1 MNLIEII
8 ESHEFKKTDCQDFIV
23 KPEIQKTVSEII
35 ETVRVKGDS
44 SLFDYSE
51 KFDKVSLK
59 SLRIKEED
67 ILSAQRRIKS
77 DVMEILNEAIDN
89 IRSFH
94 TNQLQKSWTKEHDD
108 GTKLG
113 ELVRPMDRVG
123 LYIPGGKAF
132 YPSTMIMNAVPAQIA
147 GVKSIIVST
156 PPDKNGLPQDL
167 ILGICSVLGINEVI
181 SVGGAQ
187 AIAAMAYGTETIAP
201 VCKITGPGNIF
212 VAEAKRQVFGK
223 VGIDSI
229 AGPSEIVILHDD
241 HDVPIEYLVR
251 DLLTQAEHDE
261 DASSILIT
269 DSLDIA
275 RKVKKRLNE
284 LVPSLPREE
293 IIRKSLTQNGKI
305 IIVKD
310 IDEGIEIVNSLAPEH
325 LELLLTNNSKI
336 DKIRNAG
343 AIFVGKWSSETVGD
357 YFAGPN
363 HTIPTSGAAKYGS
376 PLSVRDFQKHSSVIE
391 YSEERLLKQADSI
404 ARFAD
409 LEGLHAHAEAV
420 RIRKQKVE

>member
-1 MNLIEII
+1 MNLIEIVDSSDFHKI
-8 ESHEFKKTDCQDFIV
+8 DFQDFVV
-23 KPEIQKTVSEII
+23 KSDIQTIVSEII
-35 ETVRVKGDS
+35 ETVRKKGDR
-44 SLFDYSE
+44 SLYDYTD
-51 KFDKVSLK
+51 KFDKVSLRSIK
-59 SLRIKEED
+59 IKEED
-67 ILSAQRRIKS
+67 IHSARSRINS
-77 DVMEILNEAIDN
+77 DVIKILNEAIDN

-94 TNQLQKSWTKEHDD
+94 ENQLQESWIKEHDD
-108 GTKLG
+108 GTRLG
-113 ELVRPMDRVG
+113 ELVRPMDRAG

-147 GVKSIIVST
+147 GVKSIVVLT
-156 PPDKNGLPQDL
+156 PPDQNGLPQDL
-167 ILGICSVLGINEVI
+167 ILGICSILGINEI
-181 SVGGAQ
+181 FSVGGAQ
-187 AIAAMAYGTETIAP
+187 AIAAMAYGTESIAP

-241 HDVPIEYLVR
+241 PEIPIEYLAR

-261 DASSILIT
+261 DARAVLIT
-269 DSLDIA
+269 DNLEIA
-275 RKVKKRLNE
+275 GKVKKRLNE
-284 LVPSLPREE
+284 LVPSLPRKE

-310 IDEGIEIVNSLAPEH
+310 VDEGIELVNTIAPEH
-325 LELLLTNNSKI
+325 LELLIMDKSKI
-336 DKIRNAG
+336 NKIRNAG
-343 AIFVGKWSSETVGD
+343 AIFIGKWSSETVGD

-363 HTIPTSGAAKYGS
+363 HTIPTGGAAKYGS

-391 YSEERLLKQADSI
+391 YSKERLFRQADSI
-404 ARFAD
+404 AKFAD

-420 RIRKQKVE
+420 RIRKHKVE